1 MGKLFKVLIWGKS
14 AVGKTSL
21 IEQLAY
27 GRVEDKVRIIF
38 LLFIL
43 DLFCFSSHTEK
54 QLKIRTVYNMIIV

>member
-1 MGKLFKVLIWGKS
+1 MGKLFKVLIWGKN

-43 DLFCFSSHTEK
+43 DLFFSFSHTEK